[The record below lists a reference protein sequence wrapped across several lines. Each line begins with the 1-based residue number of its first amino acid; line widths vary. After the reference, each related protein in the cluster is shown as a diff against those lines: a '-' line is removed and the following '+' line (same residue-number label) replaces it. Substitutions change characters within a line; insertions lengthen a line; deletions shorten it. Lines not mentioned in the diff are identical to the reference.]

1 MHILSL
7 VSRRPLQCH
16 LLRLMDDM
24 LCLEEVFPRED
35 DSPDG
40 VHHLSTMQPPVEEVG
55 QLQLMKPKKKRF
67 RYKFSEKLQKLY
79 IPTFLNKYLRVEL
92 I

>member
-1 MHILSL
+1 MLTLRSSIYWNNTTEMHIPSL

-24 LCLEEVFPRED
+24 LCLEEVFLQED

-40 VHHLSTMQPPVEEVG
+40 VHHLSTMQLPEEEVD
-55 QLQLMKPKKKRF
+55 QLQLMKPKKKN
-67 RYKFSEKLQKLY
+67 L
-79 IPTFLNKYLRVEL
+79 
-92 I
+92 

>member
-1 MHILSL
+1 MHIPSL

-24 LCLEEVFPRED
+24 LCLEEVFLQED

-40 VHHLSTMQPPVEEVG
+40 VHHLSTMQLPEEEVD
-55 QLQLMKPKKKRF
+55 QLQLMKPKKKKIMI
-67 RYKFSEKLQKLY
+67 KFLGKAAKSIYTK
-79 IPTFLNKYLRVEL
+79 IF
-92 I
+92 